1 VWLEVGVDK
10 KNMEDKS
17 RQNTVSGIHKQH
29 SKFLPLR
36 EEHIHGYDHG
46 HGGAGNGDVLVAP
59 YPRDSHSSGEEV
71 GQEEGRGSRIACAH
85 PHS

>member
-1 VWLEVGVDK
+1 
-10 KNMEDKS
+10 MEDKS

-36 EEHIHGYDHG
+36 KEHIHGYGRG
-46 HGGAGNGDVLVAP
+46 HDDAGNGDVPAGSRAP
-59 YPRDSHSSGEEV
+59 YPRDSHSYAEEV